1 MQLLPRG
8 DQGKGIHSRDRFMKH
23 IYKWWILLNTLTESG
38 IAQRNSWNKKI
49 NEMEPLGTG
58 AIRTL
63 TVICLILPP
72 SNNCFRRQKPTLFT
86 QSLNFVC
93 SGYKTTISVVGG
105 SLFQTG
111 HRAGCSNKNTNY
123 FENQLMHKV
132 AKEISHYALLIEHT
146 LWQCSITKKHQ
157 KLVPPHPYRPLNLV
171 KE

>member
-1 MQLLPRG
+1 M
-8 DQGKGIHSRDRFMKH
+8 
-23 IYKWWILLNTLTESG
+23 
-38 IAQRNSWNKKI
+38 
-49 NEMEPLGTG
+49 
-58 AIRTL
+58 
-63 TVICLILPP
+63 ICPDPP
-72 SNNCFRRQKPTLFT
+72 IERLFRSAKTNVFT

-146 LWQCSITKKHQ
+146 L
-157 KLVPPHPYRPLNLV
+157 
-171 KE
+171 